1 MRKTGAAVS
10 RRCLPLQTIPKPKN
24 QHPHPGRLHSELDTP
39 TPFSRFPSAI
49 EQNNLSFLVLPL
61 PLASRSCWGCLTPT
75 IPERSTKAREALS
88 ATSQPKKSSVDPACP
103 ELVEGFLCVSKV
115 FVTTRYAVL
124 VAAMRRFVSKVF
136 AACRCPRSSNIL
148 VTKVTRF
155 AQSVKK
161 VELRSGRA
169 PPGRDGSG

>member
-88 ATSQPKKSSVDPACP
+88 ATSQPKKSSVDPVPLCFKGFRDNSLRCP
-103 ELVEGFLCVSKV
+103 GCGHEALCFKGFRGLSLP
-115 FVTTRYAVL
+115 AVL
-124 VAAMRRFVSKVF
+124 QYISYQG
-136 AACRCPRSSNIL
+136 N
-148 VTKVTRF
+148 
-155 AQSVKK
+155 
-161 VELRSGRA
+161 
-169 PPGRDGSG
+169 